1 MLLLEAANIEKS
13 YSDRLIIKLSESL
26 KINRGDRIGIVGLNG
41 AGKSTLMNILAKEEA
56 ADTGSVHVFGRISS
70 VLQFGDEL
78 EENPSEALQ
87 RIWGIQDKEWLT
99 MSGGEKTRLKIASA
113 LQQNPDLL
121 FLDEPTS
128 HLDLQGIQ
136 QLENELKSFPGA
148 VVLISHDRAFL
159 DEICTK
165 ILEIENTVPTFYS
178 GNYSAYRKQ
187 KEHERTRQFFEYGEY
202 TKEKQRLLEA
212 AREKT
217 QKVKSMK
224 KKPSRMSYKEANLG
238 RGRVKSKQAA
248 MMKNVKAME
257 KRVEQLEKK
266 EKPRETEAVQFDI
279 QQFTPVHAKQAI
291 QVKDASRSF
300 GDQLLFAGISFIVK
314 TGSRTALIGP
324 NGCGKS
330 TLISMIQSA
339 HPSVSLSKALKIG
352 YFNQQLNILNEDLS
366 ILENV
371 SENSPYSEE
380 FIRTVLAR
388 LLFKRE
394 DVHKK
399 VSVLSGGERVKTALT
414 KVFLGDYNLL
424 LLDEPTNY
432 LDVFTREALET
443 VLKAYPGTI
452 LFSTHD
458 RHLMNALA
466 DHVLVFKDHQSAL
479 FSEGNYDA
487 FQQRTLKPDKAP
499 SINQG
504 ELLALELEL
513 ADIVG
518 RLSIPR
524 KGDQKEVLEERYNE
538 LIKTVNELR
547 KIT

>member
-13 YSDRLIIKLSESL
+13 YRDRLIIKLLEPL

-78 EENPSEALQ
+78 VEKPSEALQ
-87 RIWGIQDKEWLT
+87 RTWGIRDKALPT

-113 LQQNPDLL
+113 LEQRPDLL

-136 QLENELKSFPGA
+136 QLETELKNFDGG
-148 VVLISHDRAFL
+148 VVLISHDRTFL

-178 GNYSAYRKQ
+178 GNYSAYREQ
-187 KEHERTRQFFEYGEY
+187 KEHERTRQYFEYEEY

-257 KRVEQLEKK
+257 KRVEQLDKK
-266 EKPRETEAVQFDI
+266 EKPREMDAVQFDI
-279 QQFTPVHAKQAI
+279 QQFTPVHAKLAI
-291 QVKDASRSF
+291 QVKDAEKNIE
-300 GDQLLFAGISFIVK
+300 DQLLFAGISFTVK
-314 TGSRTALIGP
+314 PGSRIALAGH

-330 TLISMIQSA
+330 TLISMIKTD
-339 HPSVSLSKALKIG
+339 HPAVTLSKALKIG
-352 YFNQQLNILNEDLS
+352 YFNQQLNILNEELS
-366 ILENV
+366 ILENI
-371 SENSPYSEE
+371 SENSPYTEE
-380 FIRTVLAR
+380 FIRTILAR

-399 VSVLSGGERVKTALT
+399 VSVLSGGEKVKTALT

-432 LDVFTREALET
+432 LDIFTREALES
-443 VLKAYPGTI
+443 VLQEYPGTI
-452 LFSTHD
+452 VFATHD
-458 RHLMNALA
+458 RQLMNALA
-466 DHVLVFKDHQSAL
+466 DHVLVFQNKSAL

-487 FQQRTLKPDKAP
+487 FQQRAITPENAP

-504 ELLALELEL
+504 ERLALELEL
-513 ADIVG
+513 ADIIG
-518 RLSIPR
+518 RLSMPR
-524 KGDQKEVLEERYNE
+524 KGDQKEALEARYNE
-538 LIKTVNELR
+538 LICK
-547 KIT
+547 KKQGS